1 MKRMTLLYDINGFCC
16 NIYVRFKSICMITR
30 ELWIMCS
37 WCFFIFIL
45 RILSLEGSGSCNLM
59 GERKRGVCFEGY
71 PFVLFFII
79 KVDIYNIK
87 LPICK

>member
-16 NIYVRFKSICMITR
+16 NIYVRFKFICMTTR

-37 WCFFIFIL
+37 WCFFL
-45 RILSLEGSGSCNLM
+45 RILSLKGSGSCNLM
-59 GERKRGVCFEGY
+59 GERYWGVCFEGY

-79 KVDIYNIK
+79 KLK
-87 LPICK
+87 